1 MSSQTHQFRMAY
13 ADYDIPTEH
22 AAVFRDELLEEL
34 LDHQPKVEWQAVTD
48 VGDGK
53 FWVAVRTAGDERGA
67 AAILADAMTK
77 ARQRVRTGAR

>member
-13 ADYDIPTEH
+13 ADYDIPPEH

-34 LDHQPKVEWQAVTD
+34 LDHQPKVEWQRVYD
-48 VGDGK
+48 EGDGR
-53 FWVAVRTAGDERGA
+53 FWAAVRTAGDERAA

-77 ARQRVRTGAR
+77 ARRRTQTGTR